1 MLSMTMFSFLCL
13 EFLIGKPAL
22 LAAQFKDVECGT
34 MERLSGAEFARL
46 YVQKNPDVNRIRAA
60 DFLKGRTHSEAI
72 EAAIAS
78 SRPSNIFAVIV
89 LDSQDWIINRA
100 ILLPSNMELEIN
112 ACKLKLGDGAF
123 DNIIRSAGIKPNP
136 QEPNGPCLSLEPV
149 ENIKITGVNGAIIEG
164 TDNPYTAANP
174 KTGVVEKWVGDFFGW
189 RTVGILMAGVQHYE
203 ISGFTMQKTHCWAI
217 SQEWGCKYGYLHDIV
232 FNTNVK
238 NGDGIDFRNGCSFC
252 FVENI
257 SGTTSDDT
265 VACTALNSSVA
276 SANSKYIWSMQ
287 AMGKDF
293 KSGSD
298 ADIHDIVIRNI
309 NTTGK
314 HHGVICLAT
323 SPKVYNVLIENICE
337 KAASSREACVK
348 IYTGYGTGYERG
360 NLRNIVVNNVVSLG
374 AKYAVMVKAGVK
386 DVLFK
391 NIRQMRKDGAVHS
404 FAGESENLRIED
416 LDLQQAGIFKTVIC
430 EGSYAKHLQ
439 GICIDGKGS
448 IFWSFTDVL
457 VKTDADGRVLKQ
469 IPVASHHG
477 DLCYR
482 DGKLYVAVNLGK
494 FNDPG
499 GTAADSWVYVYN
511 ADDLSEISRNKLPE
525 VIYGAGGM
533 AYRDRNFIIVGGLPD
548 GVEENHVYEYD
559 PDFRFVKRH
568 VINSGYTSRGIQ
580 TATFSCGRW
589 WFGCY
594 GKPQVLLKT
603 DENFKLI
610 GKYVF
615 DCSLGI
621 TGFSDGSFLVAR
633 GIKLPE
639 RKLSGRI
646 FLARPDQEKGL
657 IPCDSGFAAIDPEK

>member
-1 MLSMTMFSFLCL
+1 M
-13 EFLIGKPAL
+13 
-22 LAAQFKDVECGT
+22 
-34 MERLSGAEFARL
+34 
-46 YVQKNPDVNRIRAA
+46 
-60 DFLKGRTHSEAI
+60 
-72 EAAIAS
+72 
-78 SRPSNIFAVIV
+78 
-89 LDSQDWIINRA
+89 
-100 ILLPSNMELEIN
+100 
-112 ACKLKLGDGAF
+112 
-123 DNIIRSAGIKPNP
+123 
-136 QEPNGPCLSLEPV
+136 
-149 ENIKITGVNGAIIEG
+149 
-164 TDNPYTAANP
+164 
-174 KTGVVEKWVGDFFGW
+174 
-189 RTVGILMAGVQHYE
+189 
-203 ISGFTMQKTHCWAI
+203 
-217 SQEWGCKYGYLHDIV
+217 
-232 FNTNVK
+232 
-238 NGDGIDFRNGCSFC
+238 
-252 FVENI
+252 
-257 SGTTSDDT
+257 
-265 VACTALNSSVA
+265 
-276 SANSKYIWSMQ
+276 
-287 AMGKDF
+287 
-293 KSGSD
+293 
-298 ADIHDIVIRNI
+298 
-309 NTTGK
+309 
-314 HHGVICLAT
+314 
-323 SPKVYNVLIENICE
+323 
-337 KAASSREACVK
+337 
-348 IYTGYGTGYERG
+348 
-360 NLRNIVVNNVVSLG
+360 
-374 AKYAVMVKAGVK
+374 
-386 DVLFK
+386 
-391 NIRQMRKDGAVHS
+391 
-404 FAGESENLRIED
+404 
-416 LDLQQAGIFKTVIC
+416 FKTVIC